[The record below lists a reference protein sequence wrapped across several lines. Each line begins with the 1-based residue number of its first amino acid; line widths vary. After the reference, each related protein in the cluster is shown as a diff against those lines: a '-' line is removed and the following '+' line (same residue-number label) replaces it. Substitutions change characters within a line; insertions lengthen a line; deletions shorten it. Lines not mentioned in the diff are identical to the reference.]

1 MWLELIRVGGG
12 ACNTVMGLEF
22 ELIYANP
29 LALHFA
35 LNFHVIN
42 ANSKGSFGK
51 KVFRALRE
59 HESPTIWGN
68 VDSGTSFRCAQV
80 MLNFFQRIF

>member
-1 MWLELIRVGGG
+1 MWLELIRVSGG

-29 LALHFA
+29 LALHFS

-42 ANSKGSFGK
+42 ANSKGSFG
-51 KVFRALRE
+51 
-59 HESPTIWGN
+59 
-68 VDSGTSFRCAQV
+68 
-80 MLNFFQRIF
+80 

>member
-1 MWLELIRVGGG
+1 MWLELIRVDGG

-29 LALHFA
+29 LALHFS

-42 ANSKGSFGK
+42 ANNNRGSFG
-51 KVFRALRE
+51 RSSL
-59 HESPTIWGN
+59 GN
-68 VDSGTSFRCAQV
+68 
-80 MLNFFQRIF
+80 